1 MNDNGNNPREDASAP
16 DDIELDDLSV
26 NDDGSDS
33 SSLDGSLREDEVVV
47 DDSAFDDVDG
57 GTVDPIGER
66 APMSGLAGAAV
77 ERDAGD
83 VDNSEHDFA
92 IGAAPTSVNDD
103 LPTKKNAK
111 KAKKAAVKGS
121 KGESRIGG
129 FSQSFKKL
137 VNRGSQDDPVA
148 KSGFAIGSDP
158 SDDPQNPFSKSFEI
172 SDEDEKGVKIL
183 STKERKKQNKKK
195 SPIALGQKYGGQR
208 KVFAFL
214 AGMLIASLLLGVLNF
229 FTGNSKIDR
238 EDARG
243 IITEEIENTTAQSFP
258 VGQASMWMESFVR
271 IWGTWD
277 YKTPAGRAANLSP
290 YLAPGLDS
298 QAGWNT
304 QGTQSVIYSAV
315 SSSPKVVDKNR
326 AIFDAMYQIQDGT
339 WRCVQVSVFAFKPQ
353 SKAEGPVDQWGFA
366 VTSNPTPMPCAL
378 RVSVPNFAKNTFEN
392 TDNKA
397 AQTLQTNFFPGF
409 FAAWVTSDANALSQY
424 MAPNVKTFGLG
435 GAYEGNPEITSVILP
450 IGANEESAAPQSIYS
465 AYVTVVLTDSQGAKI
480 SVTYK
485 VPVALTG
492 GAQWQVAGEPEALV
506 QGLQVGGA
514 GTVEENEG
522 VDPNSEDEQQEYS
535 EPPAPNNQQPN
546 NEQPTPPASSN
557 GGG

>member
-1 MNDNGNNPREDASAP
+1 M
-16 DDIELDDLSV
+16 
-26 NDDGSDS
+26 
-33 SSLDGSLREDEVVV
+33 
-47 DDSAFDDVDG
+47 
-57 GTVDPIGER
+57 
-66 APMSGLAGAAV
+66 
-77 ERDAGD
+77 
-83 VDNSEHDFA
+83 
-92 IGAAPTSVNDD
+92 
-103 LPTKKNAK
+103 
-111 KAKKAAVKGS
+111 
-121 KGESRIGG
+121 
-129 FSQSFKKL
+129 
-137 VNRGSQDDPVA
+137 
-148 KSGFAIGSDP
+148 
-158 SDDPQNPFSKSFEI
+158 
-172 SDEDEKGVKIL
+172 
-183 STKERKKQNKKK
+183 
-195 SPIALGQKYGGQR
+195 
-208 KVFAFL
+208 
-214 AGMLIASLLLGVLNF
+214 
-229 FTGNSKIDR
+229 
-238 EDARG
+238 
-243 IITEEIENTTAQSFP
+243 
-258 VGQASMWMESFVR
+258 
-271 IWGTWD
+271 
-277 YKTPAGRAANLSP
+277 
-290 YLAPGLDS
+290 
-298 QAGWNT
+298 
-304 QGTQSVIYSAV
+304 
-315 SSSPKVVDKNR
+315 DKNR

-409 FAAWVTSDANALSQY
+409 FAAWVTSDADALSQY

-465 AYVTVVLTDSQGAKI
+465 AYVTVVLTDAQGAKI

-514 GTVEENEG
+514 GKVEENEG